1 MVMHSQTFLM
11 IPTFPFSFS
20 ALCSPSRDMVRAS
33 GALKASRAL
42 WGLEGLWGLGGL
54 GGLGRP
60 LGPLGPWRAQPHCW
74 SSGGCTRGWEAETR
88 HTGSLGTPAVSRDA
102 RQNLRKLIAI
112 TFIIITRPWS
122 RPGHP
127 SLSSKRGSIQS
138 SIMTWGNIHPSI

>member
-1 MVMHSQTFLM
+1 MTMHSQTFLM

-33 GALKASRAL
+33 GALKALRAL
-42 WGLEGLWGLGGL
+42 WGLEGLWGL

-112 TFIIITRPWS
+112 TFIIITRPCPDQDIPRS
-122 RPGHP
+122 ARRGGPSSHP
-127 SLSSKRGSIQS
+127 
-138 SIMTWGNIHPSI
+138 